1 MKKKLSS
8 YVIGVIGILSLII
21 YSLFDLTRLFSTDL
35 SSGVW
40 FYNFVDKYLGSF
52 GLWLF
57 FVVASLNL
65 ILLTRSE
72 IGKLNWKSKSIYI
85 AFMISLFTEM
95 FGAALIVY
103 LFSPFIKYP
112 LLTPIYNVYIFPP
125 IVKILSFNLI
135 FLGIVLIIIG
145 WREIYNSEGIVTKG
159 LYKFIR
165 HPQYLGFILLAT
177 GWIFAWPTVIVLILY
192 PFLVGIFLYQAVSED
207 KLLENKYKSKF
218 VNYKKRTG
226 FILPKLRS

>member
-1 MKKKLSS
+1 MKNKSS
-8 YVIGVIGILSLII
+8 LFATGIIGFFSLVI
-21 YSLFDLTRLFSTDL
+21 YSLFDITRLYSPNL
-35 SSGVW
+35 EKGVW
-40 FYNFVDKYLGSF
+40 FYNIVNKYLGNL

-65 ILLTRSE
+65 VFLTRSK

-145 WREIYNSEGIVTKG
+145 WREIYNYEGIVTQG